1 MVVEKVEKEFSYGEP
16 NLGRVKQGEGWGL
29 EYFCTHYN
37 TKYMIFLNEAVF
49 FANSILI
56 FRLIEGAERE
66 RGWLTEW
73 QAGRQWRK
81 NNFFFFFF
89 VRNKKKKNKKKGKQN
104 KKQAR

>member
-1 MVVEKVEKEFSYGEP
+1 M
-16 NLGRVKQGEGWGL
+16 GL

-66 RGWLTEW
+66 RGWLAEW

-81 NNFFFFFF
+81 NFFFFFCKEQEKKE
-89 VRNKKKKNKKKGKQN
+89 KKK
-104 KKQAR
+104 RETE

>member
-1 MVVEKVEKEFSYGEP
+1 M
-16 NLGRVKQGEGWGL
+16 GL

-66 RGWLTEW
+66 RV
-73 QAGRQWRK
+73 AD
-81 NNFFFFFF
+81 
-89 VRNKKKKNKKKGKQN
+89 
-104 KKQAR
+104 